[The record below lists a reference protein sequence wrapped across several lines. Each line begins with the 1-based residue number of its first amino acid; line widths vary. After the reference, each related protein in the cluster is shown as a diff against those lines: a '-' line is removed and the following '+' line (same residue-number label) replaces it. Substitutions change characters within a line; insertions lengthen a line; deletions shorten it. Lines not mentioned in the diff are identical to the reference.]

1 MNLDAQRQ
9 NNDDDYFSHAIEL
22 YEALGNSTLADGRS
36 LYDSLKV
43 VGDVSLWS
51 CLSTYLILY
60 RFPLCFETK
69 EIPLR
74 DFYRPYVGWLAQL
87 RDQLFSINRFST
99 EGTKIN
105 RLNSDTSTV
114 LLLRFSEAIYHTVLQ
129 PIHQKLT
136 TCQNSLKVV
145 SLAHDRR
152 AHAGDSY
159 SVLDFCTPAMILR
172 RDKGFDLIKGLTD
185 PILQLATKM
194 DLDVKCAEKIDRVAL
209 RKDLHWL
216 CTREFPRLVTLAA
229 SAYEVMESVRPSL
242 ILTGDDAD
250 QKCKL
255 FELIGATYSI
265 PTLVVQQGSTR
276 TDYPDWKYFAGHH
289 AAVMGSTSV
298 EAITAQGVS
307 ADRLT
312 ITGHPGFDQYA
323 TLSINEVI
331 DTRRRLEL
339 FPKEIFILFTSQPF
353 MPDAF
358 KTPAAR
364 DDMIRSILNAS
375 QNFTGIKLVI
385 KPHPSDNVAAL
396 KNLCKGFTNV
406 IFIDKSYSISSLIKA
421 CDVFVTMFSQTTFEA
436 LYANKPVINV
446 NFWDSG
452 IKADFLLKGAT
463 LVAHSESEIIE
474 AFKAVVARDFSFFQS
489 EVRRT
494 AAAVLLHDWV
504 SIQDGCAGDRVVKLI
519 RKLYLDKSI

>member
-1 MNLDAQRQ
+1 MNLDAQQ
-9 NNDDDYFSHAIEL
+9 KNNNEDYFSHSIEL
-22 YEALGNSTLADGRS
+22 YEALGNSTLFDGRS

-60 RFPLCFETK
+60 RFPLCFEAK
-69 EIPLR
+69 ISLHNQ
-74 DFYRPYVGWLAQL
+74 FRPYVGRLAQL
-87 RDQLFSINRFST
+87 RDHLLSINRFSS

-105 RLNSDTSTV
+105 RLNSDMPTV
-114 LLLRFSEAIYHTVLQ
+114 LLLRFSDPIYHTVLQ
-129 PIHQKLT
+129 HIHQKLT
-136 TCQNSLKVV
+136 TCQNTPRVI

-159 SVLDFCTPAMILR
+159 SVLDFCTPTMLSR
-172 RDKGFDLIKGLTD
+172 RNKGIDLIKGLTD
-185 PILQLATKM
+185 PILHLATKM
-194 DLDVKCAEKIDRVAL
+194 DLNVKSAEKIDRGAL
-209 RKDLHWL
+209 RKELHWL

-229 SAYEVMESVRPSL
+229 SAYEIMESVQPSL

-255 FELIGATYSI
+255 FELIGETYSI
-265 PTLVVQQGSTR
+265 PTLVVQQGITR
-276 TDYPDWKYFAGHH
+276 ADYPDWQYFAGHH
-289 AAVMGSTSV
+289 AAVMGSSSV
-298 EAITAQGVS
+298 KALTAQGVPS
-307 ADRLT
+307 DRLT

-331 DTRRRLEL
+331 ETRQSLEL
-339 FPKEIFILFTSQPF
+339 SPNEIFILFASQPF
-353 MPDAF
+353 LPGAF

-364 DDMIRSILNAS
+364 ENMIRSILRAS
-375 QNFTGIKLVI
+375 GNFREIKLVI

-396 KNLCKGFTNV
+396 KKLCKGLNNV
-406 IFIDKSYSISSLIKA
+406 IFVDKSHKISSLIKA
-421 CDVFVTMFSQTTFEA
+421 CDVFLTMFSQTTFEA

-452 IKADFLLKGAT
+452 IKADFILKGAT
-463 LVAHSESEIIE
+463 LVAHSENEVVE

-489 EVRRT
+489 EVRRM
-494 AAAVLLHDWV
+494 AAAELLHDLV
-504 SIQDGCAGDRVVKLI
+504 YIQDGCAGDRVVKLI
-519 RKLYLDKSI
+519 RKLYLDKLI